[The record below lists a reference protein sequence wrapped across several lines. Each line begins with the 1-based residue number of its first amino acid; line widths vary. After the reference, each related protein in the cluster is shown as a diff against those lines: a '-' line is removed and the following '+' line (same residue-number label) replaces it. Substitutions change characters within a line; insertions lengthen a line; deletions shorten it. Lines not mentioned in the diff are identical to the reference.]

1 MEKIKVN
8 KARIT
13 ELKQAILDLKEDLEG
28 KNRKIRAWEADNEK
42 LMEELQK
49 TKREAELTVGE
60 KEELWQRLQQ
70 QENLLGELKQKIEE
84 GKTKCA

>member
-1 MEKIKVN
+1 
-8 KARIT
+8 
-13 ELKQAILDLKEDLEG
+13 
-28 KNRKIRAWEADNEK
+28 
-42 LMEELQK
+42 MEELQK
-49 TKREAELTVGE
+49 TKREAELTVSE

>member
-28 KNRKIRAWEADNEK
+28 KNRKIRAWEADNER